1 MEYIY
6 GALLIHRCG
15 GRIDVP
21 TVTKVM
27 QDAGAKP
34 DEGKVKALV
43 AAMEGVDIEKA
54 IKEAAMITAA
64 PATAI
69 ESGEE
74 KEERKVEPKED
85 PDKAAAGLGA
95 LFG

>member
-6 GALLIHRCG
+6 GALLIHKCG

-27 QDAGAKP
+27 QDAGTKP

-54 IKEAAMITAA
+54 IKEAAIA
-64 PATAI
+64 PSAPVAVS
-69 ESGEE
+69 ESGVKEEE
-74 KEERKVEPKED
+74 KKEVQKED